1 MRQHNDRVRE
11 MMSGVTDRNDIEK
24 KEILS
29 SRTDIHS
36 PAADPLIGA
45 LFYELSIYWK
55 HPEQPIRTT
64 TEYEYMLS
72 GGCDVV
78 WLISVGS

>member
-11 MMSGVTDRNDIEK
+11 MMSWVTDRNDIEK
-24 KEILS
+24 KAILS

-45 LFYELSIYWK
+45 LFYELSIY
-55 HPEQPIRTT
+55 
-64 TEYEYMLS
+64 
-72 GGCDVV
+72 
-78 WLISVGS
+78 